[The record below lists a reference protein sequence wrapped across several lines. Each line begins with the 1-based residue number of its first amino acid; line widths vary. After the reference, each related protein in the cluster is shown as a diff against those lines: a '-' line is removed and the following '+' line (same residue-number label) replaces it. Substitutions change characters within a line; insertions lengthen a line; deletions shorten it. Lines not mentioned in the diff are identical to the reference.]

1 MTPQMPPSPE
11 QRREEDLPSG
21 SISLRVPAKDD
32 TENLFAELNLPVLL
46 RLLAERI
53 DGLNSI
59 YLFGS
64 RRHRSGS
71 VRSDIDLLIEGP
83 DLPGPAI
90 VAAIARS
97 IDSYIDVFIQRGGQA
112 QSAVNESLIVAEN
125 PEALRKKLDVVLV
138 WQRGH
143 GWLGEERD
151 ETIRILAGFMP
162 PYSLRPPHSGEPLV
176 ASAEVL
182 FVTALEGE
190 YSAMVAELDR
200 ILTAPP
206 GIRAQFQLGEIDGP
220 AGPRTVAVCVADRP
234 GPIPAAITTYR
245 AIEMFRP
252 SVVILVGITAGV
264 KGEICLGDIVVPDTV
279 MEYEATRVAP
289 TNEEDRG
296 RRTPI
301 DPDLISTVKAWGK
314 VDEVLEG
321 ISGLRPEPGASSI
334 STATMASGS
343 KVIADAARAKL
354 IAATSGK
361 VAAIEM
367 EALGVVEA
375 CRRSSPSIRVL
386 IVKAVSDY
394 ADRKK
399 DDTWH
404 AFTMRAA
411 SRVAGEF
418 VQIGIV

>member
-1 MTPQMPPSPE
+1 MSPSPE
-11 QRREEDLPSG
+11 QRREEELPSG
-21 SISLRVPAKDD
+21 SISLRVPAKNDA
-32 TENLFAELNLPVLL
+32 ENLFAELHLPELL

-64 RRHRSGS
+64 RRYRSGS
-71 VRSDIDLLIEGP
+71 VRSDIDLLVEGS
-83 DLPGPAI
+83 DLPDPTV

-97 IDSYIDVFIQRGGQA
+97 IDSYLDVFIQRGGQA
-112 QSAVNESLIVAEN
+112 QSAVNGSFIAAED
-125 PEALRKKLDVVLV
+125 PEALRAQLDAVLV
-138 WQRGH
+138 WQRGN

-176 ASAEVL
+176 ASVEVL
-182 FVTALEGE
+182 FVTALERE
-190 YSAMVAELDR
+190 YSAMVSELDR
-200 ILTAPP
+200 TLTAPP
-206 GIRAQFQLGEIDGP
+206 GVRAQFQLGEID
-220 AGPRTVAVCVADRP
+220 ASARTRTVAVCVADRP

-252 SVVILVGITAGV
+252 SVVILIGITAGI
-264 KGEICLGDIVVPDTV
+264 KGEVCLGDIVVPDTV
-279 MEYEATRVAP
+279 MEYEATKVAP
-289 TNEEDRG
+289 ANEEDRG
-296 RRTPI
+296 RRIPL

-314 VDEVLEG
+314 VSEVLEG
-321 ISGLRPEPGASSI
+321 ISRLRPEPGASSI

-343 KVIADAARAKL
+343 KVIADAGRAKL

-361 VAAIEM
+361 VAAVEM

-375 CRRSSPSIRVL
+375 CRRSNPTIRAL

-399 DDTWH
+399 DDRWH
-404 AFTMRAA
+404 AFTTHAA
-411 SRVAGEF
+411 ARVAGEF
-418 VQIGIV
+418 VRTGIV